1 MVKLKSCSNCGISSN
16 EVSFKGG
23 QCRPCVNLKQR
34 LYRSENSN
42 SHTKEYEKTPKGYL
56 VRTYR
61 NMMSRVT
68 GVLKNKSH
76 LYEGKEILDKNEF
89 YEWSLNNEEFIRL
102 FQNYIESGFSIK
114 QAPSI
119 DRIDSSKGYTKCNMR
134 WITHS
139 ENSRLGAI
147 SRHRGK

>member
-1 MVKLKSCSNCGISSN
+1 
-16 EVSFKGG
+16 
-23 QCRPCVNLKQR
+23 
-34 LYRSENSN
+34 
-42 SHTKEYEKTPKGYL
+42 
-56 VRTYR
+56 
-61 NMMSRVT
+61 MMSRVT